1 MTKKNLFIYSI
12 ILYVFCVPVFPMEV
26 GAIGNILINGL
37 LILFLFPVLLPRI
50 NEISIELRKNS
61 YFNVMIILYA
71 FYFFLILFSLL
82 IGGLQA
88 DSKIIIRD
96 FYEFHKPILYMF
108 IFSSIY
114 ILYYKNPENIDF
126 SKIIYLIFVILIFF
140 AYIKTN
146 YYPTFSLLY
155 IDTIIYN
162 SNRLTAPFG
171 NPYDHAFV
179 AMFFCIFFFYKY
191 IFFSFKFLIPFM
203 ISFWML
209 LETGSKS
216 NAFGF
221 LIIFLIFIPIII
233 IFSNTRLKKKIFF
246 LSHLIIVP
254 VIYYLFDISEV
265 LSRDYSMIYGQL
277 SDFFRDG
284 NIGDSGNVR
293 IEQIYIVFERAINNP
308 SLALFGNG
316 PAKGLELGFYKSGD
330 IYYSEHLESAFVYIL
345 FRYGFVGILFFSS
358 VYLIIFRLL
367 LINNKNLD
375 KFNDYK
381 IFNLSFLTWHIFM
394 IFTSIG
400 GIFIEQP
407 RVSFFFYLLLGF
419 ALIIKRNS
427 NFYKN
432 Q

>member
-1 MTKKNLFIYSI
+1 MTKKNLFIYLI
-12 ILYVFCVPVFPMEV
+12 ILYTFCVPVFPMRV
-26 GAIGNILINGL
+26 GAIGNILVNGL
-37 LILFLFPVLLPRI
+37 LILFLLPVLLLKI
-50 NEISIELRKNS
+50 NKISTELRKNS
-61 YFNVMIILYA
+61 YFHVIIILYA
-71 FYFFLILFSLL
+71 LYFFLILFSLL
-82 IGGLQA
+82 IGALQI

-96 FYEFHKPILYMF
+96 FYEFHKPVLYIL
-108 IFSSIY
+108 ILSSIY
-114 ILYYKNPENIDF
+114 ILYYKNPEDIDF
-126 SKIIYLIFVILIFF
+126 TKIIYFIFVILIFF
-140 AYIKTN
+140 AYIQTN
-146 YYPTFSLLY
+146 HYRTFSLLY

-191 IFFSFKFLIPFM
+191 IFQSLKFIIPFLI
-203 ISFWML
+203 SCWML
-209 LETGSKS
+209 AETGSKS

-221 LIIFLIFIPIII
+221 LIIFIIFVPIII
-233 IFSNTRLKKKIFF
+233 MFSNIRLKKKIFF
-246 LSHLIIVP
+246 LSHLIILP
-254 VIYYLFDISEV
+254 ILYILFNFSEV
-265 LSRDYSMIYGQL
+265 ISVNYSMIYDQL

-308 SLALFGNG
+308 SLVLFGNG

-345 FRYGFVGILFFSS
+345 FRYGFVGILLFFS

-394 IFTSIG
+394 VFTSIG

>member
-12 ILYVFCVPVFPMEV
+12 IVYVFCVPVFPTEV

-61 YFNVMIILYA
+61 YFNVMIILYV

-96 FYEFHKPILYMF
+96 FYEFHKPVLYIF

-126 SKIIYLIFVILIFF
+126 TKIIYLIFVILVFF
-140 AYIKTN
+140 AYMQTN
-146 YYPTFSLLY
+146 HYRTFSLLY
-155 IDTIIYN
+155 IDNIIYN

-171 NPYDHAFV
+171 NPYDLAFV
-179 AMFFCIFFFYKY
+179 TIFFCIFFFYKY
-191 IFFSFKFLIPFM
+191 IFFSLKFLIPFM
-203 ISFWML
+203 ISLWML
-209 LETGSKS
+209 LETGSKA
-216 NAFGF
+216 NAFAF
-221 LIIFLIFIPIII
+221 LIIFIIFIPIII
-233 IFSNTRLKKKIFF
+233 IFSNIQFKKKFF
-246 LSHLIIVP
+246 LLSHFIIIP
-254 VIYYLFDISEV
+254 VIYDSFNFSEM
-265 LSRDYSMIYGQL
+265 LSRNYSMIYDQFL
-277 SDFFRDG
+277 QFFNEGDIG
-284 NIGDSGNVR
+284 NSGNTR
-293 IEQIYIVFERAINNP
+293 IEQLNLIFERAINNP

-316 PAKGLELGFYKSGD
+316 PSKGLELGFYKSGD
-330 IYYSEHLESAFVYIL
+330 IYYSEHLESAFAYIMY
-345 FRYGFVGILFFSS
+345 RYGFVGILFFST

-394 IFTSIG
+394 IFSSIG
-400 GIFIEQP
+400 GIYIEQP

>member
-1 MTKKNLFIYSI
+1 MLKKNLFIYLI
-12 ILYVFCVPVFPMEV
+12 IVYTFCIPVFPISV

-37 LILFLFPVLLPRI
+37 LIIFLFPVIFFRI
-50 NEISIELRKNS
+50 HEILIELRKNS
-61 YFNVMIILYA
+61 YFNAIIILYT

-82 IGGLQA
+82 VGGLPA

-96 FYEFHKPILYMF
+96 FYEFHKPILYIF

-114 ILYYKNPENIDF
+114 ILYYKNPESIDF
-126 SKIIYLIFVILIFF
+126 TKIIYLIFVILIFF
-140 AYIKTN
+140 AYIQTN
-146 YYPTFSLLY
+146 HYRTFLLLY
-155 IDTIIYN
+155 IDNIIYN

-179 AMFFCIFFFYKY
+179 AAFFCIFFFYKY
-191 IFFSFKFLIPFM
+191 IFSSLKFIIPFLI
-203 ISFWML
+203 SCWML

-221 LIIFLIFIPIII
+221 LIIFIIFIPMII
-233 IFSNTRLKKKIFF
+233 IFSNIRFKKKIFF
-246 LSHLIIVP
+246 LSNLIIVP
-254 VIYYLFDISEV
+254 IIYILFDFSEV
-265 LSRDYSMIYGQL
+265 LFRNYSMIFDQL

-293 IEQIYIVFERAINNP
+293 IEQLNLIFARAMDNP
-308 SLALFGNG
+308 LLTLFGNG
-316 PAKGLELGFYKSGD
+316 PSKGLELGFYKSGD
-330 IYYSEHLESAFVYIL
+330 IYYSEHLESAFAYITY
-345 FRYGFVGILFFSS
+345 RYGFLGVLFFSTT
-358 VYLIIFRLL
+358 YLIILRLL
-367 LINNKNLD
+367 LINNKNLN

-381 IFNLSFLTWHIFM
+381 IFNLSFLTWYIFM
-394 IFTSIG
+394 IITSIG
-400 GIFIEQP
+400 GFYIEQP

>member
-1 MTKKNLFIYSI
+1 
-12 ILYVFCVPVFPMEV
+12 
-26 GAIGNILINGL
+26 
-37 LILFLFPVLLPRI
+37 FLFPVLLPRI

-71 FYFFLILFSLL
+71 FYFFLILFSSL
-82 IGGLQA
+82 IGGLQP

-96 FYEFHKPILYMF
+96 FYEFHKPVLYIF

-114 ILYYKNPENIDF
+114 ILYFKNPENIDF
-126 SKIIYLIFVILIFF
+126 TKIIYLIFVILVFF
-140 AYIKTN
+140 AYIQTN
-146 YYPTFSLLY
+146 HYRTFSLLY
-155 IDTIIYN
+155 IDTNLYKA
-162 SNRLTAPFG
+162 NRLTAPFG

-179 AMFFCIFFFYKY
+179 TIFFCIFFFYKY
-191 IFFSFKFLIPFM
+191 IFFSLKFLIPFM
-203 ISFWML
+203 ISLWML
-209 LETGSKS
+209 LETGSKA

-221 LIIFLIFIPIII
+221 LIIFIIFVPIII
-233 IFSNTRLKKKIFF
+233 MFSNIRFKKKIFF
-246 LSHLIIVP
+246 LSHFITVP

-265 LSRDYSMIYGQL
+265 LSRDYSMIYDQFL
-277 SDFFRDG
+277 QFFNEGDVG
-284 NIGDSGNVR
+284 NSGNVR
-293 IEQIYIVFERAINNP
+293 IEQLNLIFERTINNP

-316 PAKGLELGFYKSGD
+316 PSKGLELGFYKSGD
-330 IYYSEHLESAFVYIL
+330 IYYSEHLESAFAYITY
-345 FRYGFVGILFFSS
+345 RYGFVGILFFST

-394 IFTSIG
+394 IFSSIG
-400 GIFIEQP
+400 GIYIEQP